1 VQTIVSRQHPF
12 VKRCRAAAARR
23 GASGEAVLLDGV
35 HLVRDALEA
44 GLVIDVA
51 AVTSAARAH
60 PEVEAL
66 VAALGEAGVEVLD
79 VTSAV
84 MDAASPV
91 TTPAGLLALAESP
104 AAAVEDVLPP
114 PAALAVAVIGVQD
127 PGNVGAVIRSA
138 DAAGASGVLV
148 CDGSADPF
156 GWKAL
161 RGSMGSAFRIPVAAH
176 VGITDALTAARAR
189 QVRVLAAVLDEDAPS
204 LFACDLTV
212 PTLLLL
218 GGEGQGVPR
227 AAVAD
232 ADGRVRIPMTSGV
245 DALNV
250 AVAAGVLLFEARR
263 QRSAAG
269 EGHR

>member
-1 VQTIVSRQHPF
+1 MQTISSRQHPF

-23 GASGEAVLLDGV
+23 GSPGEAVLLDGI
-35 HLVRDALEA
+35 HLVHDALAA

-51 AVTSAARAH
+51 AVTASALTH
-60 PEVEAL
+60 PEIEAL
-66 VAALGEAGVEVLD
+66 VAALGAAGVDVIE

-84 MDAASPV
+84 MDAASPM

-104 AAAVEDVLPP
+104 AATIEDVLPP
-114 PAALAVAVIGVQD
+114 PAALAVALMGVQD
-127 PGNVGAVIRSA
+127 PGNVGAVVRAA

-161 RGSMGSAFRIPVAAH
+161 RGSMGSAFRVPVAPG
-176 VGITDALTAARAR
+176 VGVTGVLAAARAR
-189 QVRVLAAVLDEDAPS
+189 HVRVLAAVLDGDAPS
-204 LFACDLTV
+204 LFTCDLTG

-218 GGEGQGVPR
+218 GGEGHGVPR
-227 AAVAD
+227 AAVSD
-232 ADGRVRIPMTSGV
+232 ADGRIRIPMASGV
-245 DALNV
+245 DSLNV

-263 QRSAAG
+263 QRTAAG
-269 EGHR
+269 GGPR